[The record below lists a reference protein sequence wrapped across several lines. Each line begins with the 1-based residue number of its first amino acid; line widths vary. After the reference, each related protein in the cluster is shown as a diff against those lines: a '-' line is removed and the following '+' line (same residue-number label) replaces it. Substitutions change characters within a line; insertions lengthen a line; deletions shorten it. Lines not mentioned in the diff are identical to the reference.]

1 MEKIIEK
8 TEYFAEDMNLKQ
20 IAASGQCFR
29 MEEREE
35 GLFSLIAGERY
46 LEIQCLEKGKFIFF
60 CKNQEF
66 FEFWYN
72 YFDLSRDYGK
82 LKEKID
88 PEDTYL
94 KKAAEFGWGIRI
106 LRQDLWEMTVTF
118 ILSQQNNI
126 PRIRRC
132 VRLLCEKYGEK
143 RINFR
148 GEEYFSFPSPE
159 ALAGADLEG
168 LKACNLGYRARYIQE
183 TVAAAA
189 EGKISLDALKRMDY
203 EEAKKE
209 LMKLCGIGKK
219 VADCIC
225 LFALHHVEAFPVDT
239 HVSQLLAAHY
249 PNGFPFWRYP
259 GFAGI
264 LQQYMFYY
272 EVSSKTHQ

>member
-29 MEEREE
+29 MDEREE

-106 LRQDLWEMTVTF
+106 LRQDLWEMTATF

-183 TVAAAA
+183 TAAAVT
-189 EGKISLDALKRMDY
+189 EGKVSLEVLKNMDY

-272 EVSSKTHQ
+272 EVSNKTHQ

>member
-1 MEKIIEK
+1 MEKITEK

-106 LRQDLWEMTVTF
+106 LRQDLWEMTATF

-132 VRLLCEKYGEK
+132 VRLICEKYGEK

-183 TVAAAA
+183 TAAAAA

-272 EVSSKTHQ
+272 EVSNKTHQ

>member
-1 MEKIIEK
+1 MEKITEQ

-106 LRQDLWEMTVTF
+106 LRQDLWEMTATF

-132 VRLLCEKYGEK
+132 VRLICEKYGEK

-183 TVAAAA
+183 TAAAVT
-189 EGKISLDALKRMDY
+189 EGKVSLEVLKNMDY

>member
-29 MEEREE
+29 MDEREE

-106 LRQDLWEMTVTF
+106 LRQDLWEMTATF

-183 TVAAAA
+183 TAAAVT
-189 EGKISLDALKRMDY
+189 EGKVSLEVLKNMDY

>member
-1 MEKIIEK
+1 MEKITEK

-29 MEEREE
+29 MDEREE